1 MSSTKALERAGFP
14 KLAVVGE
21 LPVVMNSVEMGSIV
35 VGSRRSFIRR
45 RVYKDGETVC
55 YDAYTPI
62 GDLTFSGKCPEI
74 FALQHAER
82 MLDCGNCL
90 EFGKWNGHYFALC
103 ANCGMETGCQKGFID
118 YGEELEDNSRPSVFN
133 TYLQKDWNL
142 QRIGDIL
149 REDTIGI
156 MVDELFVY
164 LNEKY
169 PEDKADAVRGL
180 CDYLRSLTHN
190 PREAIHRIKEVM
202 DIPDKQLYDRN
213 WAYVWGPHF
222 DSNGEYIGG
231 DYDDDADDIDGDDE
245 DDETTISAITHEGD
259 LRKSDSFECYAC
271 VKNIRHKRHI
281 YYDEYD
287 NDNDEATISAITH
300 DGELLQKSDSVQ
312 CDACVENIRH
322 KRHTC
327 IPEFSPFILSLDTN
341 DNRSPISSDYEYE
354 DEDEASQNSGL

>member
-14 KLAVVGE
+14 KVAVVGE

-55 YDAYTPI
+55 YDI
-62 GDLTFSGKCPEI
+62 SGLTFSGKCPEN

-164 LNEKY
+164 LNEKF

-245 DDETTISAITHEGD
+245 DDETTISAITHDDE
-259 LRKSDSFECYAC
+259 LAPKSDSHQCYECVA
-271 VKNIRHKRHI
+271 NIRHKRHT
-281 YYDEYD
+281 YD
-287 NDNDEATISAITH
+287 DEVLH
-300 DGELLQKSDSVQ
+300 SDSHQ
-312 CDACVENIRH
+312 CYACIENIRH

-327 IPEFSPFILSLDTN
+327 IPEFSPFILSPDTN
-341 DNRSPISSDYEYE
+341 YTRSPITSD
-354 DEDEASQNSGL
+354 DECGLERA